1 MTEISKFRDHS
12 YDLRKNNCLEKRI
25 IKSCKYGKSCESGG
39 KTLGCPTWNI
49 IKAESLQEFKMKLKF
64 WTPLN
69 CLCKLCKTYIGNVG
83 YV

>member
-1 MTEISKFRDHS
+1 M
-12 YDLRKNNCLEKRI
+12 EKVAN
-25 IKSCKYGKSCESGG
+25 
-39 KTLGCPTWNI
+39 LGAKLWDVLPENI
-49 IKAESLQEFKMKLKF
+49 IKAESLQEFKTKLKF